1 MTAARPPRYA
11 VIGNPVA
18 HSKSPRIHAL
28 FAQQTGK
35 ALEYGLLPAE
45 LDGFAQVVR
54 TFFAQG
60 GAGLNVTV
68 PFKEQAHTLAD
79 VLSARAKAA
88 GAVNTLWM
96 QDGRLHGC
104 NTDGVGLVGDLVRLG
119 VRLSGARVLMV
130 GAGGAAR
137 GVLQPLI
144 DAGCTLL
151 RIVNR
156 NASRAH
162 ELAAA
167 WQCVAPVQAGG
178 LADAAVDGGWDVVI
192 NATSTGLAGQAPQLP
207 SGLYAAGG
215 VAYDMMYGPKP
226 TPFLVQ
232 ARADGAAL
240 CADGLGMLVGQAAES
255 FRIWH
260 GVRPDPEPVL
270 QRLRAELSAAA

>member
-167 WQCVAPVQAGG
+167 WQGVAPVQAGG
-178 LADAAVDGGWDVVI
+178 LAGAAVDGGWDVVI